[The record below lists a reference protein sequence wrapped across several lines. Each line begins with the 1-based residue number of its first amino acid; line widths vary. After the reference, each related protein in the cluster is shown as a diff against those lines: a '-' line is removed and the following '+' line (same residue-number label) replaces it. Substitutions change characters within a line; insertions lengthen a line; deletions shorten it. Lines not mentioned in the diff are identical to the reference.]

1 MYTQMTTD
9 AAFSSK
15 LIKKAIDSSKVDP
28 LFQKYN
34 TLEDVALLEAVLKDD
49 AFGNI
54 AVVSSFGADSALLLA
69 MVADVNASTPVI
81 FLETGK
87 HFPETIDY
95 VQILSQTLGLENV
108 HYRRPDLTDVKI
120 EDTIGDL
127 WESSVDACCDLR
139 KVRPLDK
146 ALAGFDSWI
155 SGRKRFHGADRSDLN
170 SVELSDGRLKINPL
184 ANWSAERI
192 KIEFSARDLPQHPLV
207 ARGFLSIGCAPCT
220 RAVMP
225 GEDAR
230 AGRWAD
236 NDKTECGIHSTP
248 WMGENI

>member
-1 MYTQMTTD
+1 MHTQMTTD
-9 AAFSSK
+9 EPFSSEI
-15 LIKKAIDSSKVDP
+15 LENFLDANEGDP

-34 TLEDVALLEAVLKDD
+34 SLEDVVLLEAVLNEE
-49 AFGNI
+49 AFGNT

-69 MVADVNASTPVI
+69 MVAEVNASTSVI
-81 FLETGK
+81 FLDTGK
-87 HFPETIDY
+87 HFPETTDY
-95 VQILSQTLGLENV
+95 VQSLSKTLGLENV
-108 HYRRPDLTDVKI
+108 HYRRPSLADVKI

-127 WESSVDACCDLR
+127 WESSVDSCCDLR
-139 KVRPLDK
+139 KVRPLEK

-155 SGRKRFHGADRSDLN
+155 SGRKRFHGADRSGLK

-192 KIEFSARDLPQHPLV
+192 KIEFIARDLPQHPLV
-207 ARGFLSIGCAPCT
+207 AKGFLSIGCAPCT
-220 RAVMP
+220 RAVLP

-236 NDKTECGIHSTP
+236 NEKTECGIHSTP